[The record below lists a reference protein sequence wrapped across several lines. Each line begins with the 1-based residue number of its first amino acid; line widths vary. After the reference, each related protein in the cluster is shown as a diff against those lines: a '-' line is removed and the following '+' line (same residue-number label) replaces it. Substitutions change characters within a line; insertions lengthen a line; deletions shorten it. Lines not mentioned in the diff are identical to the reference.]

1 MLAGTRSGKT
11 TLLNCLAV
19 AIPGTDRISSAEEAF
34 WNDHLLGVLDSR
46 RLHHHL
52 GGFELR
58 SV

>member
-1 MLAGTRSGKT
+1 M
-11 TLLNCLAV
+11 